1 VALLLPLSGA
11 AGAMDVAK
19 GLKQA
24 GELALIEYDNP
35 NILLISKDTLGTAE
49 GARKAADEAMAAG
62 AEVILGPLF
71 AHEVTAVSA
80 AASARNVPVIAFS
93 SDQTVAGRGTYL
105 LSFLAGKEIPRVVDY
120 AGRQGRKSFAA
131 LVPAG
136 AYGKLVESELRAVAS
151 RQGARVT
158 AVQAYTTAGGMNE
171 PVKRVREAMQSAAHS
186 GAPVDTLLV
195 AAGGDMLPTLAP
207 LLASNDIDTRAVKLI
222 GTMAWDYADIGR
234 EPALVGGWFPAPE
247 AKGWSEFAQRYSKT
261 YGSQPPRLASL
272 AYDAVSLTVSLAS
285 QPVGQRFTSANL
297 TRPSGFAGVD
307 GLFRL
312 RTDGLIERGLAVLEV
327 QPSGIRVL
335 DPAPVAFPASAP
347 SDATASAPAGARLSA
362 N

>member
-1 VALLLPLSGA
+1 
-11 AGAMDVAK
+11 
-19 GLKQA
+19 
-24 GELALIEYDNP
+24 
-35 NILLISKDTLGTAE
+35 
-49 GARKAADEAMAAG
+49 
-62 AEVILGPLF
+62 
-71 AHEVTAVSA
+71 
-80 AASARNVPVIAFS
+80 
-93 SDQTVAGRGTYL
+93 
-105 LSFLAGKEIPRVVDY
+105 
-120 AGRQGRKSFAA
+120 
-131 LVPAG
+131 
-136 AYGKLVESELRAVAS
+136 
-151 RQGARVT
+151 
-158 AVQAYTTAGGMNE
+158 
-171 PVKRVREAMQSAAHS
+171 
-186 GAPVDTLLV
+186 
-195 AAGGDMLPTLAP
+195 
-207 LLASNDIDTRAVKLI
+207 
-222 GTMAWDYADIGR
+222 MAWDYADIGR